1 MSAAPHRPAERYGGP
16 IVSRRTGRI
25 LVVLVAIVFLATVVL
40 IGIRFADQPVKA
52 EMLSYEHVAEDR
64 IAVSFTVTM
73 SPGTEAECAVQAM
86 NEGRAQVGFVEVE
99 VPAQDQRRSTHRVE
113 IATQGDA
120 VSAEVLGCEPR

>member
-99 VPAQDQRRSTHRVE
+99 VPAQDQRRSAHRVE

>member
-25 LVVLVAIVFLATVVL
+25 LVVLVALVFLATVVL

>member
-25 LVVLVAIVFLATVVL
+25 LVVLVAIGFLATVVL